1 MAMLSPGTALT
12 SAGAIL
18 SPDTAWTQTDGQ
30 VLAML
35 LTADQDGLTSWV
47 MGLVMSGQLTMQ
59 QALALQEQLT
69 GMAGTSL
76 TGQFQDMVDQGL
88 MTQDQ
93 ADGLTAQLTAALT
106 AAAGGVDG
114 EAIRCPRPGTFEVLF
129 QPEHPRALFRR
140 RGGDRLRRAQ
150 LSSSAAQLS
159 DGWRQYNEGKAEVD
173 QARAEFEDGGEAV
186 PGAEQTL
193 FESRVQLEDG
203 WQQLADGRKELDD
216 GWKEAAEGQKELSD
230 GWAEL
235 EDARQEI
242 LDGEGRA
249 LRRPGR
255 AGRRLA
261 AVL

>member
-1 MAMLSPGTALT
+1 MALEDGGGQLMAAEAELSDALAQLQDGEAQLSAGQAQLEAAKAALSQAKTNLNAQLDTLGGVMAMLSPGTALT

-173 QARAEFEDGGEAV
+173 QARAEFEDGVKQSQER
-186 PGAEQTL
+186 
-193 FESRVQLEDG
+193 SRPC
-203 WQQLADGRKELDD
+203 
-216 GWKEAAEGQKELSD
+216 LS
-230 GWAEL
+230 
-235 EDARQEI
+235 
-242 LDGEGRA
+242 
-249 LRRPGR
+249 P
-255 AGRRLA
+255 
-261 AVL
+261 VCS